1 MMTSFPVIYLFYNKV
16 IISREHLKRSTCQG
30 NLLQR
35 SIITIAVGAWF
46 EKNLKVCF
54 FEENHYRP
62 TLLKVAIYCAV
73 LVSVIFVEKMLLN
86 AQKYL
91 QLSHAFI

>member
-1 MMTSFPVIYLFYNKV
+1 MLP
-16 IISREHLKRSTCQG
+16 Q
-30 NLLQR
+30 

-54 FEENHYRP
+54 FEESHYSP
-62 TLLKVAIYCAV
+62 TLLKVAQYLLRSISFSNFCGRIA
-73 LVSVIFVEKMLLN
+73 LLN
-86 AQKYL
+86 EQKNL